1 MSSISTIALKV
12 VLVLAGAF
20 IVFTG
25 VNVGFGGMLTLGLQG
40 ANDFFEVTSEPAYL
54 AQDSHIRF
62 LGGLWLGIGL
72 LFAVSVIDLAR
83 FRPLLN
89 FAFALIFV
97 GGLTRFTMMRPD
109 VLFGPDIA
117 GSLAAELVGMP
128 LLYLWLSRVVTQSGS
143 G

>member
-1 MSSISTIALKV
+1 MTSISAIALRV

-40 ANDFFEVTSEPAYL
+40 ANDFFQITSEPAYL
-54 AQDSHIRF
+54 TQDSHVRF
-62 LGGLWLGIGL
+62 LGGLWLGVGL
-72 LFAVSVIDLAR
+72 LFLVSVFDLPR

-89 FAFALIFV
+89 LAFALIFI
-97 GGLTRFTMMRPD
+97 GGLTRFSMMRPD

-117 GSLAAELVGMP
+117 GSLAAELIGMP
-128 LLYLWLSRVVTQSGS
+128 VLYLWLTRVVDRSRS
-143 G
+143 N

>member
-1 MSSISTIALKV
+1 MTSISAIALRV

-40 ANDFFEVTSEPAYL
+40 ANDFFQVTSEPAYL
-54 AQDSHIRF
+54 TQDSHVRF
-62 LGGLWLGIGL
+62 LGGLWLGVGL
-72 LFAVSVIDLAR
+72 LFLVSVFDLPR

-89 FAFALIFV
+89 LAFALIFI
-97 GGLTRFTMMRPD
+97 GGLTRFSMMRPD

-117 GSLAAELVGMP
+117 GSLTAELIGMP
-128 LLYLWLSRVVTQSGS
+128 VLYLWLTRVVDRSRS
-143 G
+143 N